1 MTARTDRSGH
11 EAEIRQ
17 LIDGRLTAMHAKDA
31 NAAMAS
37 CTSDFLL
44 FDLAP
49 PLQHQGADVNRTDL
63 EEWFR
68 SGGVVQHV
76 SGTCGLRAPRPEY
89 HPGRRRGLLS

>member
-49 PLQHQGADVNRTDL
+49 PCNTRERT
-63 EEWFR
+63 
-68 SGGVVQHV
+68 
-76 SGTCGLRAPRPEY
+76 
-89 HPGRRRGLLS
+89 